1 MGSGND
7 VVIWELGMV
16 LCLYWECCYYFGI
29 VDAVVCG
36 WGMLLLFVYWEC
48 CFYFYIG
55 SNAIIC
61 LLVMLLFVFWEC
73 CFCVLVMLFCVF
85 GNVVVICIFGMMLLF
100 G

>member
-61 LLVMLLFVFWEC
+61 LLVML
-73 CFCVLVMLFCVF
+73 FCVF